1 MSQTADLN
9 RAAVEE
15 LRRRWE
21 TALEDFPQA
30 RAQAVEAMGQAAQR
44 ALEARIGEVD
54 LQEDAKGTVRAWQEL
69 RLGSGGGYAALS
81 PIRANPSH
89 PGQKPKSWNGKAV
102 TVRQITKWLERGH
115 GVRKPDTTKAYA
127 WSERR
132 KKRNR
137 KSGVNMATGLRY
149 VKGRMFYSWTKT
161 KAQDLALDAANNA
174 LERFAEKKGV

>member
-102 TVRQITKWLERGH
+102 TVRQITKWLERRH
-115 GVRKPDTTKAYA
+115 RIRQADTTKAYA
-127 WSERR
+127 WSRSRR
-132 KKRNR
+132 AR
-137 KSGVNMATGLRY
+137 STGARR
-149 VKGRMFYSWTKT
+149 VAGRGFYAWVQQ
-161 KAQDLALDAANNA
+161 KAWELARDAAEET
-174 LERFAEKKGV
+174 LRCVTGEGEG